1 MCRLLNKKKKRV
13 TQPHGQAI
21 QVNNIN
27 CVNGVT
33 TTAVTNNK

>member
-1 MCRLLNKKKKRV
+1 MCRLLNKKKRV
-13 TQPHGQAI
+13 TQPHGQAT
-21 QVNNIN
+21 QANNRN